1 MGTAVSQRAELTFKG
16 NRGVSRHDW
25 LRLTPAYSARLVHD
39 VLKREDTGLRVLDPF
54 GGSATTGL
62 LAAERGHRATSV
74 DLNPFLCWFA
84 DVKTANY
91 ADSSLSEVRE
101 MADICTQAA
110 SSTNQEPWL
119 PSLFNIERW
128 WSATTL
134 NGLGTLRAEIF
145 QLPVSPVRDLLL
157 VSFARTMIGMSNAAF
172 NHQSMSFKQ
181 AHERLR
187 DRGREEVFSRFRRET
202 DDLIVAAT
210 PLQGSVAVIEGDGRS
225 LLGVEDNSHD
235 VLCTS
240 PPYANRMS
248 YIRELRPYMYWL
260 GFLTEAREAGEL
272 DWQAI
277 GGTWGIATSRV
288 SVWEPEGE
296 VPLGVQFTDTLSGIT
311 AANERSGDV
320 LSRYVAKYFHD
331 IWAHVRASF
340 RVMRHGGRVT
350 YVVGN
355 STFRGV
361 HVPTHEWYAQLLT
374 EAGFENAVVT
384 VLRKRNSNK
393 ALYEYAVA
401 AAKPRHR

>member
-1 MGTAVSQRAELTFKG
+1 MGAAVTQRAELTFKG

-25 LRLTPAYSARLVHD
+25 LRLTPAYSARLVQD
-39 VLKREDTGLRVLDPF
+39 VLTQEDSNLRVLDPF

-84 DVKTANY
+84 NVKTANY
-91 ADSSLSEVRE
+91 TESSLTEVRE
-101 MADICTQAA
+101 MAGICTQVAG
-110 SSTNQEPWL
+110 STDQEPWL
-119 PSLFNIERW
+119 PALFNIERW
-128 WSATTL
+128 WSAPIL
-134 NGLGTLRAEIF
+134 DGLGVLRAAIF
-145 QLPVSPVRDLLL
+145 ELPVSPVRDLLL

-181 AHERLR
+181 AHEHLWDLGR
-187 DRGREEVFSRFRRET
+187 DEVFSRFRRET
-202 DDLIVAAT
+202 DDLIAAAT
-210 PLQGSVAVIEGDGRS
+210 PLPGSVAVIESDGRS

-260 GFLTEAREAGEL
+260 GFLIDAREAGEL

-288 SVWEPEGE
+288 GAWEPEE
-296 VPLGVQFTDTLSGIT
+296 EIPLDAQFTDTLSEII
-311 AANERSGDV
+311 AANERSGEV

-331 IWAHVRASF
+331 IWAHVRAAF

-393 ALYEYAVA
+393 ALYEYAVTA
-401 AAKPRHR
+401 TKP

>member
-1 MGTAVSQRAELTFKG
+1 MGTAVSQRPELTFKG

-25 LRLTPAYSARLVHD
+25 LRLTPAYSARLVRD
-39 VLKREDTGLRVLDPF
+39 VLTQEDEGLRVLDPF

-62 LAAERGHRATSV
+62 VAAERGHCATSV

-91 ADSSLSEVRE
+91 TESCLSDARE
-101 MADICTQAA
+101 MANICTQIAG
-110 SSTNQEPWL
+110 STDQEPWL
-119 PSLFNIERW
+119 PSLFKIERW
-128 WSATTL
+128 WSTTTL
-134 NGLGTLRAEIF
+134 NGLGTLRAAIF
-145 QLPVSPVRDLLL
+145 ELPISPFRDLLL
-157 VSFARTMIGMSNAAF
+157 VAFARTMIGMSNAAF

-181 AHERLR
+181 ADECLWDLGR
-187 DRGREEVFSRFRRET
+187 DEVFSRFLKEA
-202 DDLIVAAT
+202 DDVSAAAA
-210 PLQGSVAVIEGDGRS
+210 PLSGSVSVVEGDGRH
-225 LLGVEDNSHD
+225 LLAVEDNSHD

-260 GFLTEAREAGEL
+260 GFLTEAREAAEL

-288 SVWEPEGE
+288 SVWEPEE
-296 VPLGVQFTDTLSGIT
+296 QIPLDAQFTDTLNGII
-311 AANERSGDV
+311 AANERSGQV

-331 IWAHVRASF
+331 IWAHVRAAF

-350 YVVGN
+350 YIVGN
-355 STFRGV
+355 STFKGV

-374 EAGFENAVVT
+374 EAGFEKAVVT

-393 ALYEYAVA
+393 ALYEYAVTA
-401 AAKPRHR
+401 SKPKHR

>member
-1 MGTAVSQRAELTFKG
+1 MLAQ
-16 NRGVSRHDW
+16 
-25 LRLTPAYSARLVHD
+25 
-39 VLKREDTGLRVLDPF
+39 EDTNARVLDPF

-84 DVKTANY
+84 GVKTANY
-91 ADSSLSEVRE
+91 TESILDKVRD
-101 MADICTQAA
+101 MAGICTQVAD
-110 SSTNQEPWL
+110 SGDQEPWL
-119 PSLFNIERW
+119 PSLFNIKRW
-128 WSATTL
+128 WSPATL
-134 NGLGTLRAEIF
+134 DALGALRAAIF
-145 QLPVSPVRDLLL
+145 QLAVPPVRDLLL

-172 NHQSMSFKQ
+172 NHQSMSFRRAREQ
-181 AHERLR
+181 WN
-187 DRGREEVFSRFRRET
+187 RGRGGVLDRFQQEA
-202 DDLIVAAT
+202 DSLIAAAR
-210 PLQGSVAVIEGDGRS
+210 PLPGAVRVLECDGRE
-225 LLGVEDNSHD
+225 LLGLEDNSHD

-260 GFLTEAREAGEL
+260 GFLAEAREAGEL
-272 DWQAI
+272 DWRAI

-288 SVWEPEGE
+288 GAWEPEGQI
-296 VPLGVQFTDTLSGIT
+296 PLDGRFTDTLAQIIV
-311 AANERSGDV
+311 ANERSGEL

-361 HVPTHEWYAQLLT
+361 HVPTHDWYARLLT
-374 EAGFENAVVT
+374 EAGFEGASVT

-393 ALYEYAVA
+393 ALYEYAVTA
-401 AAKPRHR
+401 IKPKHR

>member
-1 MGTAVSQRAELTFKG
+1 MNTAVAQRAELTFKG

-25 LRLTPAYSARLVHD
+25 LRLTPAYSARLVRD
-39 VLKREDTGLRVLDPF
+39 VLVKEDSNARVLDPF

-62 LAAERGHRATSV
+62 LAAERGHCATSV

-84 DVKTANY
+84 EVKTANCTE
-91 ADSSLSEVRE
+91 SVLGEVHE
-101 MADICTQAA
+101 LVGVCAQVA
-110 SSTNQEPWL
+110 SGTDQQPWL
-119 PSLFNIERW
+119 PPLFNIERW
-128 WSATTL
+128 WNATTL
-134 NGLGTLRAEIF
+134 NGLGTLRTAIF
-145 QLPVSPVRDLLL
+145 QLPVSPARDLLL
-157 VSFARTMIGMSNAAF
+157 VAFARTIIGMSNAAF
-172 NHQSMSFKQ
+172 NHQSMSFKR
-181 AHERLR
+181 AHECTWDL
-187 DRGREEVFSRFRRET
+187 GQEEVLGRFHREV
-202 DDLIVAAT
+202 DDVIAAAA
-210 PLQGSVAVIEGDGRS
+210 PLPGSVSVIEGDGRT
-225 LLGVEDNSHD
+225 LVGVEDNSHD

-272 DWQAI
+272 DWQTI

-288 SVWEPEGE
+288 GTWEPEE
-296 VPLGVQFTDTLSGIT
+296 QIPLGAPFTDTLGRIL
-311 AANERSGDV
+311 AANERSGQV

-331 IWAHVRASF
+331 IWAHLRASF
-340 RVMRHGGRVT
+340 RVMRYGGRVT

-374 EAGFENAVVT
+374 EAGFENAMVT

-393 ALYEYAVA
+393 ALYEYAVTA
-401 AAKPRHR
+401 TKPEHR

>member
-39 VLKREDTGLRVLDPF
+39 VLTHEDPSLRVLDPF

-62 LAAERGHRATSV
+62 LAAERGHCATSV

-91 ADSSLSEVRE
+91 SEDSLSEVCE
-101 MADICTQAA
+101 MASVCTQVA
-110 SSTNQEPWL
+110 SGTSQEPWL

-128 WSATTL
+128 WNTTIL
-134 NGLGTLRAEIF
+134 NGLGTLRAAIF
-145 QLPVSPVRDLLL
+145 ELPSSPARDLLL

-181 AHERLR
+181 AHESLC
-187 DRGREEVFSRFRRET
+187 DLGQVEVFSRFQREV
-202 DDLIVAAT
+202 DDLIAAAG
-210 PLQGSVAVIEGDGRS
+210 PLLGSVAVIEGDGRS

-288 SVWEPEGE
+288 GAWEPEE
-296 VPLGVQFTDTLSGIT
+296 SIPLGVQFTDVLVAIT
-311 AANERSGDV
+311 AANERSGEV
-320 LSRYVAKYFHD
+320 LSRYVDKYFHD

-340 RVMRHGGRVT
+340 RVMRHSGRVT

-393 ALYEYAVA
+393 ALYEYAVTA
-401 AAKPRHR
+401 TKPKHR